1 MPPGRPRKTLPM
13 SDEEIRREYR
23 LAKNPAKQIKILADE
38 NSCDVKTIRRIVAEA
53 DAPSSVTCGDSFPQ
67 GKPTVDLS
75 GFVPFQEAAEQEKKK
90 EKDNMPE
97 DESIP
102 LRVSAD
108 GELPSE
114 TPTWQP
120 LPSAPPQAAADFP
133 EEDAAGDE
141 GRIATAARPPRNDEK
156 ASSLP
161 DVQDLP
167 GVVTGRLVKPLTV
180 ERERRFFL
188 TEDQVMELWFI
199 LGQLRGVLDAS
210 AEAGKPG
217 EVMKDAV
224 AELESLLRSLN

>member
-1 MPPGRPRKTLPM
+1 M
-13 SDEEIRREYR
+13 SDEEIRREFR
-23 LAKNPAKQIKILADE
+23 LAKDPAKQIKILAEE
-38 NSCDVKTIRRIVAEA
+38 NDVSRETIRRIVSE
-53 DAPSSVTCGDSFPQ
+53 
-67 GKPTVDLS
+67 KPAQPPALS
-75 GFVPFQEAAEQEKKK
+75 GFVPIRDLMEQEKEK

-114 TPTWQP
+114 TPTWHP
-120 LPSAPPQAAADFP
+120 LPAAPPQAAADFP
-133 EEDAAGDE
+133 EWDAAGDE
-141 GRIATAARPPRNDEK
+141 GRIAASSSPPRNDEK

-167 GVVTGRLVKPLTV
+167 GVVTGVMKPLGA

-188 TEDQVMELWFI
+188 TEAQVMELWFI